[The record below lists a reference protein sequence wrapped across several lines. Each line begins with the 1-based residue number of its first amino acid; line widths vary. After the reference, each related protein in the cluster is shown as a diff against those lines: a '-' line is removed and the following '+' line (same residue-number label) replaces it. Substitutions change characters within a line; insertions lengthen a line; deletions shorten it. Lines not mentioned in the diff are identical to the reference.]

1 MNLTLKRKNGGV
13 PSLFSD
19 WLDSSSF
26 FNPMFGDIDEMLLP
40 RKIGV
45 TMPSVNIR
53 ETEKDYVME
62 LAAPGF
68 DRKDFTV
75 ELENNLLTIAAEKKE
90 NKEEKDE
97 AYSRR
102 EFSYTSFSRSFQLPE
117 NTTDDKVDARYE
129 NGILLLSIPKKEVQP
144 LKHKKQIKVG

>member
-1 MNLTLKRKNGGV
+1 MNLTLNRKNGGA

-26 FNPMFGDIDEMLLP
+26 FNPMFGNMDEMLMP

-53 ETEKDYVME
+53 ETEKDYVLE

-90 NKEEKDE
+90 EKED

-129 NGILLLSIPKKEVQP
+129 NGVLLLSIPKKEVQP
-144 LKHKKQIKVG
+144 PKQKKQIKVA

>member
-1 MNLTLKRKNGGV
+1 MNLTLRRKNGGV

-26 FNPMFGDIDEMLLP
+26 FNPMFDNMDEMLLP

-53 ETEKDYVME
+53 ETEKEYVLE

-90 NKEEKDE
+90 NKEEKE
-97 AYSRR
+97 AAYSRR
-102 EFSYTSFSRSFQLPE
+102 EFSYASFSRSFQLPE

-129 NGILLLSIPKKEVQP
+129 NGLLLLTIPKKEVEPPKQ
-144 LKHKKQIKVG
+144 KKQIKVA